1 MADGTTLG
9 TAYVQIIPST
19 EGISGNLSAA
29 LGDAGDSAGK
39 TSGAKFGS
47 SFGSALGT
55 VAKTSIG
62 AVTAVGTGVAALTK
76 GFMDSASSV
85 AQYGDGIDKMSQ
97 KLGISAE
104 AYQEWD
110 AVLQHSGTSMSAMK
124 PAMKSLANAAAE
136 GSDAFEKLGISTEE
150 AAKMSRE
157 DLFAATITGLQN
169 ITDENERAAL
179 AQDLLGRSAM
189 EMGAL
194 LNTSAEDTQAMRDR
208 VHELGGVLS
217 DEAVKSAAAFQDSLQ
232 DMTTAFDGIKRNIT
246 ADFLPSIT
254 GIMNGITDI
263 LTGETDAGLQ
273 TISASVSTLIGNL
286 TSMLPQIMEVA
297 RGIVTGFGQA
307 IIQNLPQIIE
317 TGTQIVMELVNGLIQ
332 ALPEILTAATEAIIT
347 LANGIS
353 DSLPT
358 LIPTM
363 VDVVLTM
370 VDGLIQNA
378 PQLVEAALQLMMGL
392 AEGLINAIP
401 VIIERLPEIIENI
414 VTSLI
419 DMAPRVA
426 DAGVQLLTSLVT
438 NMPQIIS
445 KIVSTIPSIISNIV
459 KAFAQGVPQLV
470 SAGVNLIRGI
480 GQGIIKGA
488 VDVIN
493 SARQVCSDI
502 VNSITSFFQISSP
515 SKLMEGFGRFLDQGI
530 AGGIDDEADAP
541 VRSMIRVSKD
551 ISDAF
556 APTISADAIRTTG
569 FEYQPQSEMTA
580 LGRVSRTASVN
591 RPLTVILQLDRQIL
605 GKAVYQ
611 LNNEEE
617 QRVGVQLAGG
627 YGI

>member
-39 TSGAKFGS
+39 VSGKSFGS
-47 SFGSALGT
+47 SFSSALGT

-110 AVLQHSGTSMSAMK
+110 AVLQHSGTSMSAMR
-124 PAMKSLANAAAE
+124 PAMKTLANAAAE

-263 LTGETDAGLQ
+263 LTGDTDAGLQ
-273 TISASVSTLIGNL
+273 KISASVSTLIGNL

-297 RGIVTGFGQA
+297 MGIVTGFGQA

-353 DSLPT
+353 GSLPT

-370 VDGLIQNA
+370 VDGLVQNA
-378 PQLVEAALQLMMGL
+378 PQLLEAALQLMMGL

-419 DMAPRVA
+419 DMAPKVA

-556 APTISADAIRTTG
+556 APTISADAIRPTG
-569 FEYQPQSEMTA
+569 FAYEPQSEMTA

>member
-39 TSGAKFGS
+39 VSGKSFGS
-47 SFGSALGT
+47 SFSSALGT

-179 AQDLLGRSAM
+179 AQDLLGKSSM
-189 EMGAL
+189 ELGAL

-254 GIMNGITDI
+254 GVMDGITDI
-263 LTGETDAGLQ
+263 LTGDTDAGLQ
-273 TISASVSTLIGNL
+273 KISASVSTLIGNL

-419 DMAPRVA
+419 DMAPKVA

>member
-1 MADGTTLG
+1 
-9 TAYVQIIPST
+9 
-19 EGISGNLSAA
+19 
-29 LGDAGDSAGK
+29 
-39 TSGAKFGS
+39 
-47 SFGSALGT
+47 
-55 VAKTSIG
+55 
-62 AVTAVGTGVAALTK
+62 
-76 GFMDSASSV
+76 
-85 AQYGDGIDKMSQ
+85 
-97 KLGISAE
+97 
-104 AYQEWD
+104 
-110 AVLQHSGTSMSAMK
+110 
-124 PAMKSLANAAAE
+124 
-136 GSDAFEKLGISTEE
+136 
-150 AAKMSRE
+150 
-157 DLFAATITGLQN
+157 
-169 ITDENERAAL
+169 
-179 AQDLLGRSAM
+179 
-189 EMGAL
+189 
-194 LNTSAEDTQAMRDR
+194 
-208 VHELGGVLS
+208 
-217 DEAVKSAAAFQDSLQ
+217 
-232 DMTTAFDGIKRNIT
+232 MT
-246 ADFLPSIT
+246 
-254 GIMNGITDI
+254 
-263 LTGETDAGLQ
+263 
-273 TISASVSTLIGNL
+273 
-286 TSMLPQIMEVA
+286 
-297 RGIVTGFGQA
+297 
-307 IIQNLPQIIE
+307 
-317 TGTQIVMELVNGLIQ
+317 
-332 ALPEILTAATEAIIT
+332 
-347 LANGIS
+347 
-353 DSLPT
+353 
-358 LIPTM
+358 
-363 VDVVLTM
+363 
-370 VDGLIQNA
+370 
-378 PQLVEAALQLMMGL
+378 GL

-419 DMAPRVA
+419 DMAPKVA
-426 DAGVQLLTSLVT
+426 DAGVQLLTSMVT

-515 SKLMEGFGRFLDQGI
+515 SKLMESFGRFLDQGI